1 MGGIFGEGI
10 DLKKKRL
17 IGVIAVGPGLPQVC
31 NEREI
36 LKQYYDRRN
45 MDGFDHAYCY
55 PGMNKVMQSAGRVI
69 RTDEDTG
76 DTQISADGRI
86 EKD

>member
-1 MGGIFGEGI
+1 MAGFCVMGGIFGEGI

-36 LKQYYDRRN
+36 LKQYY
-45 MDGFDHAYCY
+45 GQAEY
-55 PGMNKVMQSAGRVI
+55 GWV
-69 RTDEDTG
+69 
-76 DTQISADGRI
+76 
-86 EKD
+86 